1 MGVLL
6 LSEVRRLMRSP
17 RFVIFTVALPVVYFV
32 IFSGIY
38 ATGPDSGQVLIVLM
52 VDMAAFGAISASVI
66 TGGRVAVER
75 AVGWNRQLRLTPLP
89 GWAYLGAKAVVAMLV
104 ALPALVLVYAV
115 AAVMG
120 VELDAATWL
129 AVFVSA
135 WVAMLPFAAI
145 GLLIGSLATQD
156 SAQAMSMVTTLV
168 LTLLGGV
175 LIPAQVLPPVMLA
188 IAHALPSYWMADI
201 VTLEAFGGGDLPMDG
216 IAVLVGWFVVIGALA
231 VWRYRRDA
239 LRV

>member
-6 LSEVRRLMRSP
+6 LSEVRRVLRSP
-17 RFVIFTVALPVVYFV
+17 RFLLFTVALPVVYFL
-32 IFSGIY
+32 IFSGLY
-38 ATGPDSGQVLIVLM
+38 ATGPDAPQVLVVLM
-52 VDMAAFGAISASVI
+52 LNMAAFGAITASI
-66 TGGRVAVER
+66 STGGRVAVER

-104 ALPALVLVYAV
+104 ALPSLVLVFAVGAVKGVDLAAGNWLLVLLVSWVAV
-115 AAVMG
+115 A
-120 VELDAATWL
+120 
-129 AVFVSA
+129 
-135 WVAMLPFAAI
+135 PFAAI

-156 SAQAMSMVTTLV
+156 SAQGMSTVAM
-168 LTLLGGV
+168 LTFSLAGGI

-188 IAHALPSYWMADI
+188 IAHALPSFWLADI
-201 VTLEAFGGGDLPMDG
+201 ASREAFGGDIPLDG
-216 IAVLVGWFVVIGALA
+216 VAVLVAWFVVVGALA